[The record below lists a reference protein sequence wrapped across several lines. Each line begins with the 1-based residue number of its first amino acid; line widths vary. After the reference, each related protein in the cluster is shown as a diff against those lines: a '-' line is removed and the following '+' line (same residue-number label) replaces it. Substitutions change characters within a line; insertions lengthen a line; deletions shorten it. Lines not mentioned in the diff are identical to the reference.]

1 MPHCPRFWM
10 VVVALALSAEAHA
23 RTLVVGKGQE
33 FEQLSAAAASATD
46 GDRVT
51 IQPGEYF
58 DCAVWKANGLVVEG
72 AGDPAAVVITD
83 KSCQGK
89 ALFVTQGDHIT
100 IRNLTLTRARVPDG
114 NGAGIR
120 AEGQDLLVEGVRFIN
135 NQNGILSGVQGGAM
149 TVRDSLFERNGTCEA
164 ACAHGMYVN
173 HLDFL
178 KVERSRF
185 VGTKQGHHIKSRA
198 RRTEV
203 TDAVIED
210 GTEGTASYAI
220 EVPNGGTLI
229 VRGTSIQK
237 GPKADNH
244 SAAIVIGAEGVTQ
257 RTEEITIEDNTFH
270 NDGPWETVFVNN
282 LTATLAVLRGNRL
295 SGLVRP
301 LRGDG
306 QVVATGQ

>member
-1 MPHCPRFWM
+1 MLRCLQFWT
-10 VVVALALSAEAHA
+10 VVIALAFSAEAHA
-23 RTLVVGKGQE
+23 RTMVVGKGQE
-33 FEQLSAAAASATD
+33 FELPSAAAASAAD

-51 IQPGEYF
+51 IQAGEYF
-58 DCAVWKANGLVVEG
+58 DCAVWAANDLVVEG
-72 AGDPAAVVITD
+72 SADAAAVVITD

-89 ALFVTQGDHIT
+89 ALFITQGDRIT
-100 IRNLTLTRARVPDG
+100 IRNLTLTRSRVPDA

-120 AEGQDLLVEGVRFIN
+120 AEGRDLLVDGVRFIN
-135 NQNGILSGVQGGAM
+135 NQNGILSGTEGGSM
-149 TVRDSLFERNGTCEA
+149 TVRESLFDRNGTCEA
-164 ACAHGMYVN
+164 ACAHGLYVGQLD
-173 HLDFL
+173 HLE
-178 KVERSRF
+178 VERSRF
-185 VGTKQGHHIKSRA
+185 VGTKEGHHIKSRA

-210 GTEGTASYAI
+210 GGEGTASYAI

-257 RTEEITIEDNTFH
+257 RTEEITIENNTFR

-282 LTATLAVLRGNRL
+282 LTATPAVLRRNRL
-295 SGLVRP
+295 SGSVKP

-306 QVVATGQ
+306 QVVAGQ

>member
-1 MPHCPRFWM
+1 MPNGLHLWI
-10 VVVALALSAEAHA
+10 VVTLILPSVAYA
-23 RTLVVGKGQE
+23 RTLVVGEGQE
-33 FEQLSAAAASATD
+33 FELPSAAAAIAED
-46 GDRVT
+46 GDRVA

-58 DCAVWKANGLVVEG
+58 DCAVWKASALVVEG
-72 AGDPAAVVITD
+72 VGSPEKVVITD

-120 AEGQDLLVEGVRFIN
+120 AEGQDLSVEGVRFIN
-135 NQNGILSGVQGGAM
+135 NQNGILSSADAGSM
-149 TVRDSLFERNGTCEA
+149 IVRESLFERNGTCEA

-173 HLDFL
+173 QIDLL

-203 TDAVIED
+203 TDCVIED
-210 GTEGTASYAI
+210 GAEGTASYAI
-220 EVPNGGTLI
+220 DAPNGGSLL
-229 VRGTSIQK
+229 VRRTSIEK
-237 GPKADNH
+237 GPQSENH

-257 RTEEITIEDNTFH
+257 RTPEITIEDNTFR
-270 NDGPWETVFVNN
+270 NDGPWETFFVNN
-282 LTATLAVLRGNRL
+282 LTATPAILRGNRL
-295 SGLVRP
+295 AGSVKP

-306 QVVATGQ
+306 QVFAGR